1 MSRDEMSAL
10 QGKRLNKLVNLV
22 YHNVPF
28 YRNKMQEMD
37 LSPDDIQTIEDIV
50 KLPFTTKQDLRD
62 NYPYGLQAAPA
73 SEIVRVHASSG
84 TTGNPTIVGYT
95 RRDLSVWSEVMSRCL
110 SAYGVTRNDTFSV
123 SYGYG
128 LFTGGLGAHYGVEN
142 LGATVIPASTGN
154 TEKHVRLIRDL
165 GITGI
170 ACTPSYALY
179 LAEVVERMG
188 LTKNDINLRIGA
200 FGAEPWTESMRKE
213 IEERLG
219 LKGYN
224 IYGLS
229 EIMGPGVS
237 YECQEQHG
245 SHINEDHFYPEII
258 NPETLERLPDGEV
271 GELVFTTLTKEGMPL
286 LRYRTK
292 DLTSL
297 MEGECPC
304 GRTNI
309 RMSGIVGR
317 SDDMLIIRGIN
328 VFPSQV
334 ESVILDMP
342 QFEPQYMLVVD
353 RKNNLDSLQVQVEV
367 RKDFFSDDM
376 GSMLAMKKALS
387 DKLKS
392 VLSISAEV
400 KLMEP
405 NSIARSEGKS
415 KRVIDNRENKT
426 GRIND
431 VTKTLAKYDINMHA
445 FSMAES
451 TDFGILRLIV
461 SDVEKAVEVLRAE
474 NFAVMLTDV
483 VCISCPN
490 VAGSLAKVLDYLAA
504 ENIFIEYM
512 YAFAQGDTAHV
523 VIRPSNVER
532 CVEILNKFNCN
543 VLTKNSL

>member
-1 MSRDEMSAL
+1 MIWNSNKECMPREQMREL
-10 QGKRLNKLVNLV
+10 QGKRLCKLVQYV

-28 YRNKMQEMD
+28 YRHKMQEMD
-37 LSPDDIQTIEDIV
+37 LTPDDIREIEDIT

-62 NYPYGLQAAPA
+62 NYPYGLMAAPL
-73 SEIVRVHASSG
+73 SEVVRVHASSG

-95 RRDLSVWSEVMSRCL
+95 RRDLSIWSEVMSRCL
-110 SAYGVTRNDTFSV
+110 SAYGVTRDDTFSV

-165 GITGI
+165 HITGI

-179 LAEVVERMG
+179 LVEVVERMG
-188 LTKNDINLRIGA
+188 IRKEELGLRIGA
-200 FGAEPWTESMRKE
+200 FGAEPWTEHMRQE
-213 IEERLG
+213 IQSRLG

-237 YECQEQHG
+237 YECQEQYG

-258 NPETLERLPDGEV
+258 DPVTCQNLPYGTQ

-297 MEGECPC
+297 IADPCPC
-304 GRTNI
+304 GRTSV
-309 RMSGIVGR
+309 RMTPIMGR

-334 ESVILDMP
+334 ESVILGMKE
-342 QFEPQYMLVVD
+342 FEPQYLLVVD
-353 RKNNLDSLQVQVEV
+353 RKNNLDTLEVQVEV
-367 RKDFFSDDM
+367 RRDFFSDDI
-376 GSMLAMKKALS
+376 GSMLKLKKTLS
-387 DKLKS
+387 DRLKS

-400 KLMEP
+400 KLVEP
-405 NSIARSEGKS
+405 NSIARSQGKS
-415 KRVIDNRENKT
+415 KRVIDNR
-426 GRIND
+426 
-431 VTKTLAKYDINMHA
+431 
-445 FSMAES
+445 
-451 TDFGILRLIV
+451 
-461 SDVEKAVEVLRAE
+461 VL
-474 NFAVMLTDV
+474 V
-483 VCISCPN
+483 
-490 VAGSLAKVLDYLAA
+490 
-504 ENIFIEYM
+504 
-512 YAFAQGDTAHV
+512 
-523 VIRPSNVER
+523 
-532 CVEILNKFNCN
+532 
-543 VLTKNSL
+543 

>member
-1 MSRDEMSAL
+1 MRENMIWNPNKECMSREQMREL
-10 QGKRLNKLVNLV
+10 QGKRLQKLVQYV

-28 YRNKMQEMD
+28 YRNKMQEMNV
-37 LSPDDIQTIEDIV
+37 SPEDIVTIDDIV

-95 RRDLSVWSEVMSRCL
+95 RKDLAVWSEVMTRCL
-110 SAYGVTRNDTFSV
+110 TAFGVTRDDTFSV

-154 TEKHVRLIRDL
+154 TEKHIRLIRDL
-165 GITGI
+165 NITGI

-179 LAEVVERMG
+179 LAETLDKMG
-188 LTKNDINLRIGA
+188 IDKSEIGLRVGA
-200 FGAEPWTESMRKE
+200 FGAEPWTENMRKE
-213 IEERLG
+213 IESRLG

-237 YECQEQHG
+237 YECREQNG

-258 NPETLERLPDGEV
+258 NPDTLEQLPYGEQ

-292 DLTSL
+292 DLCTL
-297 MEGECPC
+297 MDGECPC
-304 GRTNI
+304 GRTSV
-309 RMSGIVGR
+309 RMGRIVGR

-334 ESVILDMP
+334 ESVILEMP
-342 QFEPQYMLVVD
+342 EFEPQYMLVVD
-353 RKNNLDSLQVQVEV
+353 RVNNLDTIQVQVEV
-367 RKDFFSDDM
+367 RKDFFSDDI
-376 GSMLAMKKALS
+376 GSMLAMKKRLS

-392 VLSISAEV
+392 VLSIAADV
-400 KLMEP
+400 RLMEP
-405 NSIARSEGKS
+405 GSIERAQGKG
-415 KRVIDNRENKT
+415 KHVIDKRK
-426 GRIND
+426 
-431 VTKTLAKYDINMHA
+431 L
-445 FSMAES
+445 
-451 TDFGILRLIV
+451 
-461 SDVEKAVEVLRAE
+461 
-474 NFAVMLTDV
+474 
-483 VCISCPN
+483 
-490 VAGSLAKVLDYLAA
+490 
-504 ENIFIEYM
+504 
-512 YAFAQGDTAHV
+512 Q
-523 VIRPSNVER
+523 
-532 CVEILNKFNCN
+532 
-543 VLTKNSL
+543 